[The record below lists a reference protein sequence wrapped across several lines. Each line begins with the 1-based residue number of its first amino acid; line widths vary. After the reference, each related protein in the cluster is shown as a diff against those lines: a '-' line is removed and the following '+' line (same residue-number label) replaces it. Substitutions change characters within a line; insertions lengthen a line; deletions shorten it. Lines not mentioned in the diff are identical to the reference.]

1 VRRLV
6 LALAVL
12 ASLVL
17 AVAGGAFAAKSGSD
31 LKVTGSAHV
40 SGGKLRGGFT
50 VKNEGTT
57 SSPAL
62 GAAIKLLGPKKNGKA
77 PKLTVAHA
85 KVPALDPGAKK
96 HLGIKV
102 TLPVGLAKGHW
113 SVVVCAGS
121 CAGIGSFTSS
131 GGSTAPEQKKATAPN
146 APTPPATPAPPAPT
160 PTPVCTPSSG
170 ALSYGSEEPFRHVGE
185 CGVEYFGFVP
195 KSYNPSTPMPLLIW
209 AHGCGGV
216 AEGDVWNVG
225 SYTAEAGH
233 GWLALSLGGRDG
245 ECWTPRSDEA
255 KVIAALEDFEAH
267 FNVDRH
273 RVFLS
278 GYSSGGDLAYRTG
291 FRHSS
296 TFAGLIIE
304 NSSPFRDTESTQA
317 ESLAA
322 ATTKFHIVHLAH
334 TEDEAYPLAE
344 VQSETDA
351 VKAAGFPLELK
362 EKPGTHSDAHTDSDL
377 QELLVPYIEEKG
389 WTSP

>member
-1 VRRLV
+1 M
-6 LALAVL
+6 
-12 ASLVL
+12 
-17 AVAGGAFAAKSGSD
+17 
-31 LKVTGSAHV
+31 
-40 SGGKLRGGFT
+40 
-50 VKNEGTT
+50 
-57 SSPAL
+57 
-62 GAAIKLLGPKKNGKA
+62 
-77 PKLTVAHA
+77 
-85 KVPALDPGAKK
+85 
-96 HLGIKV
+96 
-102 TLPVGLAKGHW
+102 PVGLAKGHW

-121 CAGIGSFTSS
+121 CAAIGSFTSS
-131 GGSTAPEQKKATAPN
+131 GGSTGPNQKKATAPN
-146 APTPPATPAPPAPT
+146 APTPPATSSPTPPAPT
-160 PTPVCTPSSG
+160 PTCTPSTG
-170 ALSYGSEEPFRHVGE
+170 TLSYGSEEPFRHVGE

-195 KSYNPSTPMPLLIW
+195 KSYNSSTPMPLLIW
-209 AHGCGGV
+209 AHGCGGE
-216 AEGDVWNVG
+216 AEGDTWNVG

-245 ECWTPRSDEA
+245 GCWNPLAESEGL
-255 KVIAALEDFEAH
+255 VMAALTDFEAH
-267 FNVDRH
+267 FNVDHH

-334 TEDEAYPLAE
+334 TEDEAYPLAG
-344 VQSETDA
+344 VQSETNA

-362 EKPGTHSDAHTDSDL
+362 VKPGTHSDGNTDSDL